1 MYTEEILYISLKQS
15 FIIKQKVSFLKRPN
29 FLLVAHFWLTA
40 SYLLLVDCYFLL
52 VARCFL
58 LDAITFCSLL
68 VTFCSMPFARCVLL
82 FGPSYVVKVKYKLKK
97 NTMENV
103 LIGVVVD
110 SAKTL
115 EHEGSISPSSFSGQL
130 SDY

>member
-1 MYTEEILYISLKQS
+1 
-15 FIIKQKVSFLKRPN
+15 
-29 FLLVAHFWLTA
+29 
-40 SYLLLVDCYFLL
+40 
-52 VARCFL
+52 
-58 LDAITFCSLL
+58 
-68 VTFCSMPFARCVLL
+68 
-82 FGPSYVVKVKYKLKK
+82 
-97 NTMENV
+97 MENV

>member
-1 MYTEEILYISLKQS
+1 M
-15 FIIKQKVSFLKRPN
+15 
-29 FLLVAHFWLTA
+29 LVARYFWLTA

-52 VARCFL
+52 VVRCFL

-68 VTFCSMPFARCVLL
+68 VTFCSIPFARCVLL
-82 FGPSYVVKVKYKLKK
+82 FGPSYVVIVKYKLKK
-97 NTMENV
+97 NTIENV

-115 EHEGSISPSSFSGQL
+115 EHVGSISSSSFSGQL
-130 SDY
+130 SDYYSHVLGYLPSR